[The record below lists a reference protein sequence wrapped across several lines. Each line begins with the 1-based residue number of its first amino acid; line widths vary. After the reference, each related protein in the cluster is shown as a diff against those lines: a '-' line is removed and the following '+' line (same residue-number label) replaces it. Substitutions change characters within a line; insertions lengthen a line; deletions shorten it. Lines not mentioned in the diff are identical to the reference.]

1 MRPQGH
7 PTRKITG
14 NVDTDMSIEAQEF
27 SKVQVG
33 SSRSFG
39 LVFAVVLGL
48 IGLYPLLSGSPVR
61 LWAIAAGGVFL
72 LLAMIVPKLLQPLN
86 LLWFK
91 FGLLLGAI
99 VSPVVMFIIYVTT
112 ILPIGLTL
120 RLLGK
125 DLLRLKVNEADASF
139 WIERAPPG
147 PEPESFKD
155 QF

>member
-1 MRPQGH
+1 
-7 PTRKITG
+7 
-14 NVDTDMSIEAQEF
+14 MSIEAQEF
-27 SKVQVG
+27 SKVEVG

-48 IGLYPLLSGSPVR
+48 IGMFPLISGSPVR

-72 LLAMIVPKLLQPLN
+72 LLAMIVPRLLQPLN

-91 FGLLLGAI
+91 FGLLLGSI
-99 VSPVVMFIIYVTT
+99 VSPVVMFVIYATT
-112 ILPIGLTL
+112 VLPIGLIM

-125 DLLRLKVNEADASF
+125 DLLRLKINEADASF
-139 WIERAPPG
+139 WIVRAPPG
-147 PEPESFKD
+147 PEPESLKE